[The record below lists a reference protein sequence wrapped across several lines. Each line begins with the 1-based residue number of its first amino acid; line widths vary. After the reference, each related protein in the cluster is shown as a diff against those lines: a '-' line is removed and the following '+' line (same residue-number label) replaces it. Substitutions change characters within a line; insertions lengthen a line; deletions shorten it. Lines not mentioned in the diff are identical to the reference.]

1 VPSGTIPRANMEDES
16 PDIYAILES
25 FLRDSFGSKY
35 DEEGMQ
41 DLISRAKTLLRE
53 RMEKEIRAEPEPKGI
68 TARKPVLAS
77 EPDIENKL
85 LESLKASIGK
95 KEDEE

>member
-1 VPSGTIPRANMEDES
+1 MEDKS
-16 PDIYAILES
+16 SDIYAILES

-35 DEEGMQ
+35 DEEGMK
-41 DLISRAKTLLRE
+41 DLIDRAKALLRE
-53 RMEKEIRAEPEPKGI
+53 RMEKEIHAEPESPAM
-68 TARKPVLAS
+68 TARRPVLTS

-85 LESLKASIGK
+85 LDSLKASIKK